1 MGTAGSSRSV
11 RFDVVVVGGGAAG
24 CVVAGRLSESAAG
37 SVLLLEA
44 GPDLTT
50 ELPEELRDGWH
61 ITRKFDWGY
70 TSEHEELGA
79 VQKLRRGKTLGGT
92 AWYTRYALRGSVAG
106 YDEWERLG
114 NPGWSFGDML
124 PFLKRIENDLDFG
137 DRPWHGDSGPIP
149 ITRYPDLEPTEVG
162 AAAMRAYEAAGFPAI
177 EDHNQPGA
185 MGAAR
190 MPMNSRQGLR
200 VIAAQA
206 YLPQS
211 GRRLNL
217 TVRADAEVADI
228 LFDGKR
234 ATGVRLRDGTT
245 IGADCVVLAA
255 GAYGSPS
262 ILMRSGVGPSEHLRS
277 VGIAAMVDLRGV
289 GEGLGSDV
297 GVDVDCGYRGE
308 ARDSPHFR
316 YVATFPS
323 REASGDAPPD
333 LMLWPADPY
342 DDPPVFT
349 IDVALL
355 RPRSRGRV
363 QLGSSDPADPP
374 RIELRS
380 LTEPSDLVRLAE
392 GYRRAYEVAAR
403 PELRRL
409 CFGPLSPEAKGDLEM
424 QSFVR
429 QNAYPLP
436 HVFGTCVMGPSPD
449 EGAVVDSSGRVYG
462 TERLFVVDASIM
474 PSVPSGFT
482 HVPTLALAERLAERI
497 AASL

>member
-1 MGTAGSSRSV
+1 M
-11 RFDVVVVGGGAAG
+11 
-24 CVVAGRLSESAAG
+24 
-37 SVLLLEA
+37 LLEA
-44 GPDLTT
+44 GPDLTAD
-50 ELPEELRDGWH
+50 LPEELRDGWH

-70 TSEHEELGA
+70 TTEQAELGA

-92 AWYTRYALRGSVAG
+92 AWYTRYALRGSAAG

-114 NPGWSFGDML
+114 NPGWSFEDML
-124 PFLKRIENDLDFG
+124 PYLKRLENDLEFG
-137 DRPWHGDSGPIP
+137 DKLWHGNGGPIP
-149 ITRYPDLEPTEVG
+149 ITRYPDLEPSEVG
-162 AAAMRAYEAAGFPAI
+162 AAAMRAFEAAAFPTI

-185 MGAAR
+185 VGVAR
-190 MPMNSRQGLR
+190 MPMNSREGLR

-206 YLPQS
+206 YLPHS
-211 GRRLNL
+211 GERQNL
-217 TVRADAEVADI
+217 TVKAEAEVADI
-228 LFDGKR
+228 LFDGPR
-234 ATGVRLRDGTT
+234 AASVRLIDGTT

-262 ILMRSGVGPSEHLRS
+262 ILMRSGVGPPQHLRS
-277 VGIAAMVDLRGV
+277 VGIATKVDLRGV

-316 YVATFPS
+316 YVATFHSP
-323 REASGDAPPD
+323 EAPGDAPPD

-355 RPRSRGRV
+355 KPRSRGRV
-363 QLGSSDPADPP
+363 QLRSSKPVDPP
-374 RIELRS
+374 RIELRC
-380 LTEPSDLVRLAE
+380 LTEPTDLIRLAE

-403 PELRRL
+403 PQLRQL
-409 CFGPLSPEAKGDLEM
+409 CSGPLPPEAKGDLEM
-424 QSFVR
+424 QSLVR

-436 HVFGTCVMGPSPD
+436 HVFGTCVMGRSPD
-449 EGAVVDSSGRVYG
+449 EGAVVDSAGRVYG

-482 HVPTLALAERLAERI
+482 HIPTIALAERLAEGI